1 MATAFAAG
9 NFTTSLNTPNVASS
23 SDEAGAFTPEQ
34 WSNEVIAPYKASRVL
49 AGLVTNWN
57 FVGQYGDTIH
67 VPTFVRGSANTKS
80 AEAVVTPNATTST
93 LTDVSIDKHIE
104 YTVLM
109 EKFAEIQAMPSM
121 RRAYIDDAGYAISRK
136 IDWDLHL
143 LGRSNVTTAP
153 AVGGDVD
160 GLEYGDAVIGSD
172 GTTAWDETANT
183 NAGNAAALSD
193 AGVRRMLR
201 TMDDSNVPMEGRSF
215 ILPPVELESLRGIA
229 RFTEQAFTGEAG
241 SGNTIRNGLM
251 GDLYGTPIYV
261 TSGCPNVQDQAGS
274 NDQRAGLLL
283 HKAAFVLVE
292 QQRVEAVQAFLS
304 EFLATQLTWH
314 TIYGVKEVRAANVI
328 PFIVPA

>member
-1 MATAFAAG
+1 MATAFSAG

-23 SDEAGAFTPEQ
+23 SDEAGAFTPAQ
-34 WSNEVIAPYKASRVL
+34 WSNEVIAPYKSSRILASLITR
-49 AGLVTNWN
+49 WN

-93 LTDVSIDKHIE
+93 LTSVTIDKHIE
-104 YTVLM
+104 YTVLL
-109 EKFAEIQAMPSM
+109 EKFAEVQAMPSM
-121 RRAYIDDAGYAISRK
+121 RRAYVDDAGYAISRK
-136 IDWDLHL
+136 VDWDLHL
-143 LGRSNVTTAP
+143 LGRNTSPTVV
-153 AVGGDVD
+153 AVGGDVP
-160 GLEYGDAVIGSD
+160 GAEYGDAVIGSD
-172 GTTAWDETANT
+172 GTTVWDPTASA
-183 NAGNAAALSD
+183 NAGNAAALAD

-201 TMDDSNVPMEGRSF
+201 SQDDLNVPMEGRAF
-215 ILPPVELESLRGIA
+215 VIPPVELESLRGIA

-241 SGNTIRNGLM
+241 NGNTIRTGLM

-261 TSGCPNVQDQAGS
+261 SSGCPNVLDTAAS
-274 NDQRAGLLL
+274 NDQRAGLLI

-292 QQRVEAVQAFLS
+292 QQRIEAVQAFLS